1 MEDTTRRNI
10 IAVDVGGTKVACG
23 IVTFDGTAPA
33 VRAVETVPTDAQ
45 RGGRAVL
52 ATVIAAARTVR
63 EGFGGEVVG
72 IGVSSAG
79 VVDPR
84 SGVITFAND
93 LMPGWGGMPLGPEL
107 EHALDL
113 PTSVMGDVHA
123 HALGEARW
131 GAGRDYASCLVVAVG
146 TGIGG
151 AFVER
156 GSVMLGA
163 HNVAGHVGHV
173 ACAEAVG
180 IPCACGAVGHLEP
193 VASGPGIAAGYARL
207 TNTSVDG
214 REVARRAASGD
225 LDAVTALSQA
235 GRALGSTL
243 GSLCNVLDPAVI
255 ILSGSVAASGQI
267 WREALDVGFAS
278 QAMTP
283 VATTPVIMGL
293 LGGNAPLV
301 GAAENH
307 IRPAYA
313 ELRP

>member
-23 IVTFDGTAPA
+23 IVTFDGTAPV
-33 VRAVETVPTDAQ
+33 VRAVEEVPTDAQ
-45 RGGRAVL
+45 RGGQAVL
-52 ATVIAAARTVR
+52 ATVVAAVR
-63 EGFGGEVVG
+63 AAQIRADWEVSG

-79 VVDPR
+79 VIDPR
-84 SGVITFAND
+84 TGVVTFAND
-93 LMPGWGGMPLGPEL
+93 LMPGWGGIPLGPEL
-107 EHALDL
+107 QRELGL
-113 PTSVMGDVHA
+113 STSVMGDVHA

-193 VASGPGIAAGYARL
+193 VASGPGIAAEYARR
-207 TNTSVDG
+207 TDVVVDG
-214 REVARRAASGD
+214 RETVRRAGAGD
-225 LDAVTALSQA
+225 SDAIAAVSRA

-243 GSLCNVLDPAVI
+243 GSLCNVLDPAAV
-255 ILSGSVAASGQI
+255 ILSGSVATSGKI
-267 WREALDVGFAS
+267 WRDALDDGFAA
-278 QAMTP
+278 QAMAPVAATP
-283 VATTPVIMGL
+283 VVMGR
-293 LGGNAPLV
+293 LGGDAPLV

-307 IRPAYA
+307 LNPAYDG
-313 ELRP
+313 LRS